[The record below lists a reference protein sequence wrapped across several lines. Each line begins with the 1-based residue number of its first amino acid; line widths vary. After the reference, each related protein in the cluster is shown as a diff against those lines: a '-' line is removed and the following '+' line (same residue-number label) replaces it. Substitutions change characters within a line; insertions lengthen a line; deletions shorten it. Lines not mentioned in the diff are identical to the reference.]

1 MSAEPAP
8 LLLVEDN
15 PVYAEILQRL
25 LPALGADMRFV
36 PTCVDTAERAIE
48 EIANTNY
55 TLVIL
60 DYKLPGAD
68 GMSVLAHIR
77 SLPMP
82 RQPAVIM
89 LTGMGNESVAVEAM
103 KRGAK
108 DYLPK
113 DSLDVP
119 SLMRAIG
126 SALERKHLEQQVAQY
141 TEELRE
147 KNAQVE
153 ADLNMAREI
162 QEAFLPERYPTFPK
176 GALAKESALHFYHRY
191 LPTGAVG
198 GDFFDV
204 LRISD
209 TQAGVFI
216 CDVMGHG
223 VRAALVT
230 AMVRALGEELV
241 SAAAEPDKF
250 LLEINRRLLGILT
263 QTRMPMFAS
272 AFYVVVDLARGELRY
287 SSAGHPSP
295 LLVRRNLGTVEP
307 LRFGGSRPGPA
318 LGVFEESVYPMARC
332 PMAPEDLV
340 MLFTDGLY
348 EVEGAEGDEYGQE
361 RLLVAVNKRTRLPT
375 GQLFD
380 ELLADVQKH
389 AGNRGFVDDVC
400 IVGVEVA
407 RVDLTES
414 NAAGT

>member
-1 MSAEPAP
+1 MNAAPAP
-8 LLLVEDN
+8 LLVVEDS

-25 LPALGADMRFV
+25 LPALGVDMRFE
-36 PTCVDTAERAIE
+36 PKWVDTAEKAIE
-48 EIANTNY
+48 EIARTDY
-55 TLVIL
+55 TLVLL

-68 GMSVLAHIR
+68 GMTVLAHIR
-77 SLPMP
+77 SLPLP

-89 LTGMGNESVAVEAM
+89 LTGMGNEAVAVEAM

-113 DSLDVP
+113 DCLDVP
-119 SLMRAIG
+119 SLVRAIT
-126 SALERKHLEQQVAQY
+126 SALERKRLEEQVARY

-153 ADLNMAREI
+153 ADLNMAREV
-162 QEAFLPERYPTFPK
+162 QLAFLPYRYPTFPRN
-176 GALAKESALHFYHRY
+176 AVAKESALHFQHRY

-204 LRISD
+204 LPISD

-230 AMVRALGEELV
+230 AMVRGLAEELI
-241 SAAAEPDKF
+241 SAAAAEPDKF
-250 LLEINRRLLGILT
+250 LTEINQRLLGILT

-287 SSAGHPSP
+287 SNAGHPSP
-295 LLVRRNLGTVEP
+295 LLLRRTAGTVET
-307 LRFGGSRPGPA
+307 LRFPDCRPGPA
-318 LGVFEESVYPMARC
+318 LGVFEESVYPIYQCAL
-332 PMAPEDLV
+332 APQDLV
-340 MLFTDGLY
+340 VLFTDGLY

-361 RLLVAVNKRTRLPT
+361 RLLAAVTKRIQLPT

-380 ELLADVQKH
+380 ELLADVQKY
-389 AGNRGFVDDVC
+389 AGNRGFIDDVC
-400 IVGVEVA
+400 IVGVEVS
-407 RVDLTES
+407 RVGLTE
-414 NAAGT
+414 AG

>member
-1 MSAEPAP
+1 MSAELAP
-8 LLLVEDN
+8 LLVVEDN

-25 LPALGADMRFV
+25 LPSLGAEMRF
-36 PTCVDTAERAIE
+36 TAKCVDTAEKAIE
-48 EIANTNY
+48 EIANTDY
-55 TLVIL
+55 ALVIL

-68 GMSVLAHIR
+68 GMTVLAHIR

-113 DSLDVP
+113 DNLDVP
-119 SLMRAIG
+119 SLMRAIS
-126 SALERKHLEQQVAQY
+126 SALERKQLELQVARY

-147 KNAQVE
+147 KNAEVE

-176 GALAKESALHFYHRY
+176 GALAKESAVHFYHRY

-204 LRISD
+204 LQISD

-230 AMVRALGEELV
+230 AMVRALAEELV
-241 SAAAEPDKF
+241 TAAAEPDKF

-295 LLVRRNLGTVEP
+295 LLVRRDAGTVQA
-307 LRFGGSRPGPA
+307 LRFPESRPGPA
-318 LGVFEESVYPMARC
+318 LGVFEETVYPICRC
-332 PMAPEDLV
+332 PVAPHDLV
-340 MLFTDGLY
+340 VLFTDGLY

-361 RLLVAVNKRTRLPT
+361 RLLAAVSKRSQLPT
-375 GQLFD
+375 GQMFD

-389 AGNRGFVDDVC
+389 AGNRGFADDVC

-407 RVDLTES
+407 GVGLAED
-414 NAAGT
+414 NGVGA

>member
-1 MSAEPAP
+1 MNAAPAP
-8 LLLVEDN
+8 LLVVEDN

-25 LPALGADMRFV
+25 LPALGAEMRFA
-36 PTCVDTAERAIE
+36 PKWVDTAERAIE
-48 EIANTNY
+48 EIAKTSY
-55 TLVIL
+55 ALVLL

-68 GMSVLAHIR
+68 GLTVLAHIR
-77 SLPMP
+77 GLPVP

-89 LTGMGNESVAVEAM
+89 LTGMGNEAIAVEAM

-113 DSLDVP
+113 DCLDVP
-119 SLMRAIG
+119 SLVRAIT
-126 SALERKHLEQQVAQY
+126 SALERKRLEEQVARY

-162 QEAFLPERYPTFPK
+162 QEAFLPARYPTFPRN
-176 GALAKESALHFYHRY
+176 ALPKESALHFHHRY

-204 LRISD
+204 LSISD

-230 AMVRALGEELV
+230 AMVRALAEELIT
-241 SAAAEPDKF
+241 AAAEPGKF
-250 LLEINRRLLGILT
+250 LTEINHRLLGILT

-272 AFYVVVDLARGELRY
+272 AFYLVADLARGELRY
-287 SSAGHPSP
+287 SNAGHPNP
-295 LLVRRNLGTVEP
+295 LLVRRSAGTVEP
-307 LRFGGSRPGPA
+307 LRFPDCRPGPA
-318 LGVFEESVYPMARC
+318 LGVFEESVYPICQCAL
-332 PMAPEDLV
+332 APQDLV
-340 MLFTDGLY
+340 VLFTDGLY
-348 EVEGAEGDEYGQE
+348 EVQGVDGDEYGQE
-361 RLLVAVNKRTRLPT
+361 RLLAAVRKRANLAAGP
-375 GQLFD
+375 LFD
-380 ELLADVQKH
+380 ELLADVQQH

-407 RVDLTES
+407 RVGLS
-414 NAAGT
+414 AGDRVGA

>member
-1 MSAEPAP
+1 MNASPAP
-8 LLLVEDN
+8 LLVVEDN

-25 LPALGADMRFV
+25 LPTLGAELRFA
-36 PTCVDTAERAIE
+36 PKCVDTAEKAIE
-48 EIANTNY
+48 EITRTEYA
-55 TLVIL
+55 LVLL

-68 GMSVLAHIR
+68 GMTVLAHIR
-77 SLPMP
+77 RLPLA

-89 LTGMGNESVAVEAM
+89 LTGMGNEAVAVEAM
-103 KRGAK
+103 KSGAK

-113 DSLDVP
+113 DCLDVP
-119 SLMRAIG
+119 SLIRAIT
-126 SALERKHLEQQVAQY
+126 SALERKRLEQQVARY

-162 QEAFLPERYPTFPK
+162 QHAFLPAQYPTFPSS
-176 GALAKESALHFYHRY
+176 AMAKESALHFHHRY

-204 LRISD
+204 LPISEAR
-209 TQAGVFI
+209 AGVFI

-230 AMVRALGEELV
+230 AMVRGLTEELIAV
-241 SAAAEPDKF
+241 AAEPDKF
-250 LLEINRRLLGILT
+250 LTEINHRLLGILT

-272 AFYVVVDLARGELRY
+272 AFYLVADLARGELRY
-287 SSAGHPSP
+287 SNAGHPNP
-295 LLVRRNLGTVEP
+295 FLVRRNTGTVET
-307 LRFGGSRPGPA
+307 LRFPDSRPGPA
-318 LGVFEESVYPMARC
+318 LGVFEESLYPLC
-332 PMAPEDLV
+332 QVPLAPQDLV
-340 MLFTDGLY
+340 VLFTDGLY
-348 EVEGAEGDEYGQE
+348 EVEGAQGEEYGQE
-361 RLLVAVNKRTRLPT
+361 RLLAAVRKRTHLPA

-380 ELLADVQKH
+380 ELLADVQRH

-407 RVDLTES
+407 RVGLTEGVR
-414 NAAGT
+414 AAN